1 MHNLLATLPRAETA
15 DRSLLWGASEAAAV
29 LGLHPH
35 MTLFG
40 CWARR
45 VDPQEREES
54 DILDRGNFLE
64 SGVIRWAAKKLEA
77 LRIEDGIP
85 LDQPGILVGGV
96 MAVRP
101 DGALHFADRPSVLVE
116 AKTSDV
122 EGYDEDNVPEYV
134 RIQALC
140 QLAAVP
146 EAERVYVPAYLPIKR
161 RFVVPF
167 VERDD
172 ALIVRIMEIL
182 TEAHYRHLDPHGP
195 QTSPALDA
203 SDEACEYLKR
213 RHPTSKGPLRE
224 GTIAEANLAID
235 YARAKAAAKAAA
247 ETATTLGNEL
257 RAAIG
262 SDEGLSFGDA
272 GKVSYKTQG
281 GARRVDSALL
291 KANFPEAV
299 AACTVQSASLRV
311 LRLGLKG
318 LKDD

>member
-1 MHNLLATLPRAETA
+1 MQNLLANLPRAETA
-15 DRSLLWGASEAAAV
+15 DRSLLIGASEVAAV
-29 LGLHPH
+29 LGLNPYR
-35 MTLFG
+35 TAFG
-40 CWARR
+40 VWASK

-64 SGVIRWAAKKLEA
+64 SGVIRWAAKRMEA
-77 LRIEDGIP
+77 VRIEDGIP
-85 LDQPGILVGGV
+85 LDQPGILASSCVS
-96 MAVRP
+96 VRP
-101 DGALHFADRPSVLVE
+101 DAVLHFADRPSVLVE

-122 EGYDEDNVPEYV
+122 DGYDEDNVPEYT

-146 EAERVYVPAYLPIKR
+146 DLLSVVVPAYLPIR
-161 RFVVPF
+161 RKFVMPM

-172 ALIVRIMEIL
+172 KLIARILEL
-182 TEAHYRHLDPHGP
+182 VNDWFYAHLDPHGP

-213 RHPTSKGPLRE
+213 RNPTSKGPLRE
-224 GTIAEANLAID
+224 GTLAEANLAID
-235 YARAKAAAKAAA
+235 YARAKAAAKAATEA
-247 ETATTLGNEL
+247 ATTLGNEL

-262 SDEGLSFGDA
+262 DDEGLQFGDA
-272 GKVSYKTQG
+272 GKVSYKTQA
-281 GARRVDSALL
+281 GARRLDSAMV
-291 KANFPEAV
+291 KANYPDIAT
-299 AACTVQSASLRV
+299 ACTVQGASLRV